1 MKKAQTWI
9 ITCIYLQ
16 LLLLHP
22 LVKAQSSCGTPV
34 TDDVNDIAKLV
45 GNLPNDYM
53 ITLKYVRKMDALP
66 NHCWLHLMVPEL
78 QRSLSNLLSKFTEF
92 SDMSDVISNYSIINN
107 LTRIINDLMACLSSN
122 NKNKNFSKQN
132 GHLYEEGKF
141 SPEDFFK
148 HFNSTIEI
156 YKLIAKAPE
165 QSGCVLL
172 LPTEPSP
179 EESRASSKVP
189 FLLHPFAASSLR
201 NDSSDYNSNKEAMG
215 FLNSPSMQGISLTMT
230 SLVSLI
236 IGFILGALCWKK
248 TTRRHISES
257 DQSTQSNVCQE
268 DNEISMLQQKDKS
281 LLQV

>member
-1 MKKAQTWI
+1 M
-9 ITCIYLQ
+9 
-16 LLLLHP
+16 
-22 LVKAQSSCGTPV
+22 

-53 ITLKYVRKMDALP
+53 ITLKYVQKMDTLP
-66 NHCWLHLMVPEL
+66 DHCWLHLMIPEL

-132 GHLYEEGKF
+132 VHLYEEGKF

-148 HFNSTIEI
+148 HFSSAIEI
-156 YKLIAKAPE
+156 YRLIAKTPV
-165 QSGCVLL
+165 QSVCVL
-172 LPTEPSP
+172 PPTTEPSP
-179 EESRASSKVP
+179 NDSRASFTMP
-189 FLLHPFAASSLR
+189 FLLHPFEASSLR
-201 NDSSDYNSNKEAMG
+201 NDSGGYTSNKEAAS
-215 FLNSPSMQGISLTMT
+215 FLNSPSMQGISLALTA
-230 SLVSLI
+230 LVSLI
-236 IGFILGALCWKK
+236 IGFICGALCWKK

-268 DNEISMLQQKDKS
+268 DNEISMLRQKEKS